1 MRRQQAHTDDVCHWQ
16 TIDCR
21 TVFAG
26 GPVREVSVE
35 TVRLPDGRTID
46 DYYVVRL
53 PDYVLVFAEM
63 RDGTVPL
70 LRQYKHGPRRECLT
84 FPGGGLEEGEAPIEA
99 ARRELVEEL
108 GLAADDW
115 RSLGA
120 FVANANQGCNTAH
133 LFHARGCHVVAA
145 PHSDD
150 LEATAVEYL
159 DRASLL
165 APGCLA
171 DIGLTAHVALL
182 LLVTHPDGPRML
194 AAIHESASGEGR
206 SAGQGPWKA
215 HP

>member
-1 MRRQQAHTDDVCHWQ
+1 MNGRQARADNGRHWQ
-16 TIDCR
+16 TLGRDR
-21 TVFAG
+21 VFAG

-53 PDYVLVFAEM
+53 PDYALVFAEM

-84 FPGGGLEEGEAPIEA
+84 FPGGGIEEDEAPIEA
-99 ARRELVEEL
+99 ARRELLEEL

-133 LFHARGCHVVAA
+133 LFHARGCHQVTA
-145 PHSDD
+145 PHSND
-150 LEATAVEYL
+150 LEAISVEYF
-159 DRASLL
+159 DRAALL

-194 AAIHESASGEGR
+194 ALPHGSA
-206 SAGQGPWKA
+206 
-215 HP
+215 